1 MRLGGPPR
9 ILSSGF
15 IAWNFPPRRVHE
27 YSRPKLCLVQLH
39 TRTGMFLG
47 WHSGYTFPKVSL
59 PTQCE
64 FPRGGTSRVTT
75 VTLVPR
81 EGNETLRLFATPLHA
96 WERLASSQKLT
107 LLCAGVPL

>member
-1 MRLGGPPR
+1 
-9 ILSSGF
+9 
-15 IAWNFPPRRVHE
+15 
-27 YSRPKLCLVQLH
+27 
-39 TRTGMFLG
+39 MFLG
-47 WHSGYTFPKVSL
+47 WHSGYMFPKVSL

-96 WERLASSQKLT
+96 WERLASSQKADSVVCRRPFVASEYAVTCYVMTQHQSGL
-107 LLCAGVPL
+107 G